1 MARLSFEDIK
11 FSENKEDIVCRLYR
25 FFEFRIPKKEFPS
38 KAHPRSEDKA
48 LVLDLEE
55 KRAERKA
62 LQLISKHIQQL
73 VSSLNSKPA
82 AYIHRNSGV
91 PLIGCIYFGLVD
103 RGTNVIEV
111 KPFTGCNLN
120 CVYCSVDEGRNT
132 RWVENYVVEW
142 EYLVEW
148 FEELAKI
155 KESNNLEAHIA
166 GHSEPTLYPR
176 LAELCNGLSK
186 IEKVKTIA
194 IDTNGTLLTKEEVD
208 RLSKHGLNRV
218 NLSLNAITPNKAS
231 LIAGTPYPVEKVL
244 EIAKYINTNMKLVLA
259 PTWIPGIN
267 DDEIPK
273 IIEFALELK
282 RKTGRM
288 PVIGIQ
294 NFLNYKYGRNP
305 VKQRSFDEFYK
316 DLKRLEKK
324 YRVNLTD
331 FSKMGFAFENDRE
344 LPKPMKKDER
354 VDARYL
360 MPGRRKGEHLFSA
373 RNRIISVYMN
383 RVPRSIEKVRILR
396 TKNNIFIGKAAE

>member
-1 MARLSFEDIK
+1 
-11 FSENKEDIVCRLYR
+11 
-25 FFEFRIPKKEFPS
+25 
-38 KAHPRSEDKA
+38 
-48 LVLDLEE
+48 
-55 KRAERKA
+55 
-62 LQLISKHIQQL
+62 
-73 VSSLNSKPA
+73 
-82 AYIHRNSGV
+82 
-91 PLIGCIYFGLVD
+91 
-103 RGTNVIEV
+103 
-111 KPFTGCNLN
+111 
-120 CVYCSVDEGRNT
+120 
-132 RWVENYVVEW
+132 
-142 EYLVEW
+142 
-148 FEELAKI
+148 
-155 KESNNLEAHIA
+155 
-166 GHSEPTLYPR
+166 
-176 LAELCNGLSK
+176 
-186 IEKVKTIA
+186 VKTIA